1 MNNTER
7 GLHGR
12 SPLLGR
18 AGCRSA
24 AEPAKGSGH
33 LWGPEEG
40 DTQLCGAPR
49 ACPPF
54 PPPKSAIHS
63 PACVPTKPQGH
74 FREM

>member
-1 MNNTER
+1 MNNTEH

-12 SPLLGR
+12 SRLLGR

-24 AEPAKGSGH
+24 TEPAKGSGH

-54 PPPKSAIHS
+54 PPKISHS
-63 PACVPTKPQGH
+63 LPCLCSHKAP
-74 FREM
+74 EAL